1 MFNDKAYDRGR
12 RDARLDNHQNQIRFM
27 QLSQIGA
34 YIVAGVGLSYLG
46 SATQKLGDKAEASAA
61 TTIALAVA
69 LKEEKDTARDT
80 LADENTKGNSRWTK
94 FQTVAASSSSV
105 IAFLGY
111 IYLTHPH

>member
-1 MFNDKAYDRGR
+1 
-12 RDARLDNHQNQIRFM
+12 M

-80 LADENTKGNSRWTK
+80 LADESSKGNSRWTR
-94 FQTVAASSSSV
+94 FQTLAAAASSV
-105 IAFLGY
+105 IGFLGY
-111 IYLTHPH
+111 VYITRH